1 MCVHI
6 CVCTYSYTHINE
18 NAVDF
23 YLYLVKFICN
33 LRHELK
39 NKNLRVTLTST
50 HKIVRTKLQGYS
62 KILFCFYSFIYNNKL
77 SFIEGLPW
85 WLRW

>member
-1 MCVHI
+1 MCV
-6 CVCTYSYTHINE
+6 CVCTFSYTHINE

-23 YLYLVKFICN
+23 HLVKFISN

-39 NKNLRVTLTST
+39 NKNLRVTLTFT

-62 KILFCFYSFIYNNKL
+62 KVLFYFYSFIYNNNSYHL
-77 SFIEGLPW
+77 
-85 WLRW
+85 